1 MRRVLKWLGIILFG
15 LVAIV
20 GLVALA
26 GYVASERRLN
36 RAYEVAGRALTLPSD
51 AASVA
56 EGQRLTIIRGCVDC
70 HGADYGGQIM
80 IDSPLIGRA
89 YGPNLTAG
97 QGSATADFTVEDWD
111 RAVRHGLGPDGRPLF
126 VMPSYHYAGLSDED
140 LGRMIAFL
148 RAAPPVDRA
157 ASPSSAGPLTR
168 LMLVA
173 NQPPPLLSAEVID
186 HNNPPPASIAT
197 EASPAFGAYLASSCN
212 GCHGENLAGGPVP
225 FSEPDS
231 PKAANLT
238 PAGELS
244 SWTLDGFKNTLRTGV
259 TPGGRELDPLDM
271 PWPLTAQMTDIEI
284 EALWLYLQSLPPAT
298 PAG

>member
-1 MRRVLKWLGIILFG
+1 MKKVLKWIGIL
-15 LVAIV
+15 LV
-20 GLVALA
+20 GLVGLIVLIALA

-70 HGADYGGQIM
+70 HGADYGGQVM

-89 YGPNLTAG
+89 YGPNLTVG

-111 RAVRHGLGPDGRPLF
+111 RAVRHGIGPDGRPLF

-148 RAAPPVDRA
+148 RAAPPVDRVA
-157 ASPSSAGPLTR
+157 PPSSAGPMTR

-186 HNNPPPASIAT
+186 HDVRPPASAAP
-197 EASPAFGAYLASSCN
+197 EASPAFGAYLASSCD

-231 PKAANLT
+231 PHSANLT

-244 SWTLDGFKNTLRTGV
+244 SWTLEGFKNTLRTGV
-259 TPGGRELDPLDM
+259 TPSGRQLDPRNM
-271 PWPLTAQMTDIEI
+271 PWPLTAEMTDVEI
-284 EALWLYLQSLPPAT
+284 EALWLYFRSLPPAM
-298 PAG
+298 PPG